1 MILYLAKKR
10 FKRFWENLSAF
21 LSGLF
26 SRTILYTIWFNL
38 RYLPWKQAK
47 HLPIIIYDSK
57 VYGKPKV
64 QLNTPDLTRGMVRI
78 GRQGK
83 NLWNNNSL
91 SSLTFWDGGKIIF
104 KGSAKLTRSVHLR
117 VLNSGTLEIGN
128 NFYTSSNLNLHCAQS
143 VIIGNNVTLGWDVM
157 LMDTDYHKYWE
168 EERNRLATHIK
179 RVHIG
184 SNCWIGS
191 KTIITKGTHI
201 ENHTI
206 VGAGSVVSGNFD
218 KSNVIIKGNPA
229 VIVREGVAIK
239 EDLFW

>member
-1 MILYLAKKR
+1 MLYQAKKR
-10 FKRFWENLSAF
+10 IKRLLGNLSAV

-26 SRTILYTIWFNL
+26 SRTILYTIWFNI
-38 RYLPWKQAK
+38 RYLPWEQAK

-57 VYGKPKV
+57 VYGKPKI
-64 QLNTPDLTRGMVRI
+64 QLDTPNLTRGLVRI

-83 NLWNNNSL
+83 NVWNNNSL
-91 SSLTFWDGGKIIF
+91 SSLTFWNGGKIIF

-117 VLNSGTLEIGN
+117 VLNGGTLEIGN

-143 VIIGNNVTLGWDVM
+143 VIIGNNVTFGWDVM
-157 LMDTDYHKYWE
+157 LMDTDYHKYWIE
-168 EERNRLATHIK
+168 GSNKLATHIM

-201 ENHTI
+201 GDHTI
-206 VGAGSVVSGNFD
+206 VGAGSVVSGTFA

-229 VIVREGVAIK
+229 EIIREGVSIK